1 MKNVNFM
8 PAYRIVARQRR
19 RRMRWWAVG
28 IVVILFVELGG
39 IVCGYGL
46 WCGGRIVLAK
56 EEERATATIQSA
68 DRAIRMLQGELAT
81 KEATLKANQALEG
94 QPDWSCLLSLLA
106 QSLGEGA
113 VVKRC
118 ELKPRSPA
126 GPVTSASAPQ
136 KEGDAYAL
144 KVNGAGRT
152 VADVLQFAGVLERSG
167 LFDQIRL
174 VKTDTEPFLSATA
187 TSFEM
192 EASLGGGKA
201 ENPK

>member
-1 MKNVNFM
+1 MKSVNFM

-28 IVVILFVELGG
+28 IVVTLLAELGG
-39 IVCGYGL
+39 IACGYGL
-46 WCGGRIVLAK
+46 WCGGRMVLAK
-56 EEERATATIQSA
+56 EEDRTTATIQSA

-81 KEATLKANQALEG
+81 QEATLKANQALEG

-106 QSLGEGA
+106 RSLGDGA

-118 ELKPRSPA
+118 ELKPRPPA
-126 GPVTSASAPQ
+126 GPVTAASALQ

-144 KVNGAGRT
+144 RVSGVGRT
-152 VADVLQFAGVLERSG
+152 VADVLQFAGELERSG

-174 VKTDTEPFLSATA
+174 VKTDIEPFLSTTA

-192 EASLGGGKA
+192 EGSLGGKA

>member
-1 MKNVNFM
+1 M
-8 PAYRIVARQRR
+8 
-19 RRMRWWAVG
+19 
-28 IVVILFVELGG
+28 
-39 IVCGYGL
+39 
-46 WCGGRIVLAK
+46 VLAK
-56 EEERATATIQSA
+56 EEDRTTATIQSA

-81 KEATLKANQALEG
+81 QEATLKANQALEG

-106 QSLGEGA
+106 RSLGDGA

-118 ELKPRSPA
+118 ELRPRPPA
-126 GPVTSASAPQ
+126 GPVTPASASQ

-144 KVNGAGRT
+144 RVSGVGRT
-152 VADVLQFAGVLERSG
+152 VADVLQFAGELERSG

-174 VKTDTEPFLSATA
+174 VKTDTEPFLSTTA

-192 EASLGGGKA
+192 EGSLGGKA